1 MIHPSAE
8 TDAEL
13 MLSQPIVADGDIQFS
28 AFRPGWG
35 FCSYVLPAGVAVQR
49 LGAKDFS
56 ASQLRLA
63 FQSNRQRIA
72 TAVVAHGAR
81 DAARP
86 VILSSV

>member
-1 MIHPSAE
+1 MNHPSAE
-8 TDAEL
+8 FNADIMLTQPTITDSE
-13 MLSQPIVADGDIQFS
+13 IQFS

-49 LGAKDFS
+49 LGAKDLS

-63 FQSNRQRIA
+63 FQLNRQRIA
-72 TAVVAHGAR
+72 AAIAAQGAG
-81 DAARP
+81 DAAKP